1 MCANDASGMVNCVD
15 PYQIAPVGL
24 GLPCVLRPTY
34 HSTSSFYREEVGNEK
49 EEIGS
54 QILKMF
60 SVMDEHVSLL
70 ASLVNSINFVAV

>member
-1 MCANDASGMVNCVD
+1 MCANDASGMVNCMD
-15 PYQIAPVGL
+15 PYQTALAGL

-34 HSTSSFYREEVGNEK
+34 HSASSSYREEVGNEK

-60 SVMDEHVSLL
+60 SEMDEQVFLL